1 MKCLKT
7 KSEFLR
13 KCFLLCKTLPLLLL
27 LTSCASD
34 PVYIADEIDVNDLWT
49 YAEHAV
55 TTEMTE
61 ESKQNW
67 DGVTV
72 YYTESGT
79 VWHKSAD
86 CSALKKSKNVIVG
99 TQDEANAAGKERA
112 CKKCG

>member
-1 MKCLKT
+1 MKCLKIR
-7 KSEFLR
+7 SEFSK

-49 YAEHAV
+49 GTEHAV

-99 TQDEANAAGKERA
+99 TLEEANAAGKERA